1 MKKIFIYIILFQL
14 SFLSCKK
21 SEVEP
26 LFPDSANQR
35 ATNAVS
41 GYKKQLTDAQYGWK
55 GAYYPDGGQAGGYS
69 FYLKFD
75 ATGKVTMYS
84 DIDEINYS
92 NGYKP
97 YFSNGYDKAF
107 ETTFQVKALQK
118 PTLIFD
124 SYSYLHE
131 LVNPDYNGGTGQFA
145 DMELEFVSATDN
157 TITLVGNVNKTQLVL
172 TKITKIESDNLANG
186 TFASVFN
193 GTYNYAN
200 SASFLTLV
208 LPTGDKADLQI
219 DLNNKFLVLYFLNK
233 SGNIDAVSSSFIVTT
248 TGIQLKD
255 PVTFG
260 GTTFQEMF
268 WDAAL
273 KLYYINVGGKRVNIV
288 GASRPTLPFYYALGN
303 IFVGFNMSPDIPS
316 QTAEYKALYAKIKS
330 NVIALSTAPPV
341 RVIGNVYLQYLPNDG
356 VFALVIEYKRTNP
369 DGSLVFDGA
378 GVLYYQPALDSK
390 GNIKFTRLS
399 QSGTLSGGQLAN
411 GISAIV
417 SAGIKPLTDLLEGST
432 FMWDYDPVVTRT
444 AVLKSNSTPSISIK
458 GFLF

>member
-1 MKKIFIYIILFQL
+1 MKKIFIYIILVQL

-75 ATGKVTMYS
+75 ATGKLTMYS
-84 DIDEINYS
+84 DIDGFY
-92 NGYKP
+92 
-97 YFSNGYDKAF
+97 YFSNGYEKAF

-145 DMELEFVSATDN
+145 DLELEFVSATDN
-157 TITLVGNVNKTQLVL
+157 TIKLVGNVNKTELIL
-172 TKITKIESDNLANG
+172 TKITKIDSDNLANG
-186 TFASVFN
+186 TFASVFK
-193 GTYNYAN
+193 GTANYAN
-200 SASFLTLV
+200 SPSFLTLV

-219 DLNNKFLVLYFLNK
+219 DLTNKFLVLYFLNR
-233 SGNIDAVSSSFIVTT
+233 SGNIDAVSSAFIVTT

-255 PVTFG
+255 PITFG

-273 KLYYINVGGKRVNIV
+273 KVYFINVSGKRVNIV
-288 GASRPTLPFYYALGN
+288 GANRPTLPFYFALGN
-303 IFVGFNMSPDIPS
+303 LFVGFTMNPNIPT
-316 QTAEYKALYAKIKS
+316 QTAEYKALYSKIKS
-330 NVIALSTAPPV
+330 DVITLSTVAPV
-341 RVIGNVYLQYLPNDG
+341 RVLGNISLQYLPNDG
-356 VFALVIEYKRTNP
+356 VFVMLIDYTRTQPNNTV
-369 DGSLVFDGA
+369 VFNGA
-378 GVLYYQPALDSK
+378 GVLYYQPSLDSK
-390 GNIKFTRLS
+390 GNIKFTRLATTATYYYDS
-399 QSGTLSGGQLAN
+399 NQLLSGIS
-411 GISAIV
+411 GIVA
-417 SAGIKPLTDLLEGST
+417 AGVKPLTDIIENNT
-432 FMWDYDPVVTRT
+432 FQWDYDPVATRT
-444 AVLKSNSTPSISIK
+444 AVLKSNGTPSISIK
-458 GFLF
+458 GILY

>member
-35 ATNAVS
+35 AANAVS

-75 ATGKVTMYS
+75 ATGKLTMYS
-84 DIDEINYS
+84 DFDGIN
-92 NGYKP
+92 G
-97 YFSNGYDKAF
+97 FSYLGSGYDKAF
-107 ETTFQVKALQK
+107 ETTFQIKALQK

-157 TITLVGNVNKTQLVL
+157 TIKLVGNINKTELIL
-172 TKITKIESDNLANG
+172 TKITKTESDNLANG

-200 SASFLTLV
+200 SPSFLTLV

-219 DLNNKFLVLYFLNK
+219 DLNAKSLVLYFLNR
-233 SGNIDAVSSSFIVTT
+233 SGNIDAVNSAFIVTT

-255 PVTFG
+255 PITFG

-273 KLYYINVGGKRVNIV
+273 KVYYINVGGKRVDIV

-316 QTAEYKALYAKIKS
+316 QTVEYKALYTKIKS
-330 NVIALSTAPPV
+330 NVIALSTTPPV
-341 RVIGNVYLQYLPNDG
+341 RVIGNIYLQYLPNDG
-356 VFALVIEYKRTNP
+356 VFVLVVEYKRTNT

-378 GVLYYQPALDSK
+378 GVLFYQPALDSK
-390 GNIKFTRLS
+390 GNIKFTR
-399 QSGTLSGGQLAN
+399 QSRTGTLSGGQLIN
-411 GISAIV
+411 GISAII
-417 SAGIKPLTDLLEGST
+417 SAGIKPLTDVLEGST
-432 FMWDYDPVVTRT
+432 FVWDYDPIATRT

-458 GFLF
+458 GILF